1 MSANLTISYTEA
13 DIDLIPRGVPL
24 PPALTKAMEARDKAY
39 DAYGDAL
46 IEYDDV
52 LREDYVK
59 AAQERDAAN
68 ARAAV
73 RSGAN
78 PADIPSEVERVT
90 SQRGTAMGIVNGL
103 ADRVRQCD
111 REIYRLWVDA
121 LPETE
126 ATLSEALED
135 AESAYRKAED
145 AYRAARSRF
154 TGLVNTLG
162 YVSLMRRGVV
172 RNQVDAPRYMTS
184 READLTQHARQW
196 LANLCVDTDAAVE
209 AVRTFSNGI
218 PQTRFVIKPAAPES
232 DSE

>member
-1 MSANLTISYTEA
+1 MSANLTITYTEA
-13 DIDLIPRGVPL
+13 DTDLIPRGITL

-52 LREDYVK
+52 LRDDYIK

-73 RSGAN
+73 RSGTN

-103 ADRVRQCD
+103 ADRVRECD

-121 LPETE
+121 LPQVEAELTE
-126 ATLSEALED
+126 AHG
-135 AESAYRKAED
+135 KAED
-145 AYRAARSRF
+145 ALRRAEAAYRAARSSL
-154 TGLVNTLG
+154 TATVNTLA
-162 YVSLMRRGVV
+162 YASLMRRGVV
-172 RNQVDAPRYMTS
+172 RSSADMPRYMVS
-184 READLTQHARQW
+184 AGADLIENSRLW
-196 LANLCVDTDAAVE
+196 LTNLGVIGEEREVE
-209 AVRTFSNGI
+209 AVRVFDNGI
-218 PQTRFVIKPAAPES
+218 PQTIYRPKS
-232 DSE
+232 